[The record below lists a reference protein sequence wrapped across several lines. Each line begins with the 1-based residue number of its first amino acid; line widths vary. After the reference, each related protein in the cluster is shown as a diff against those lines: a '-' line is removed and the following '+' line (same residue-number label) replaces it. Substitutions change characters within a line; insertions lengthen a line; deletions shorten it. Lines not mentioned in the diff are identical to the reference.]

1 MVDSFICCGFARNIE
16 TPGEDPYLT
25 GQYAIHFTKGMQESP
40 DDPSHI
46 QASACCKHFVAN
58 SLESSYGPQDTSWNR
73 ENDDAAV
80 TMQDLV
86 DSYMLPFQAC
96 VEQGR
101 VSGLMCSCKRLMCSA
116 LLPHLFPG
124 RI

>member
-1 MVDSFICCGFARNIE
+1 
-16 TPGEDPYLT
+16 
-25 GQYAIHFTKGMQESP
+25 MQESP
-40 DDPSHI
+40 EDPSHI

-101 VSGLMCSCKRLMCSA
+101 VSGLMCSCEFVRCMVPASFSGLHIDNA
-116 LLPHLFPG
+116 LNGIPTCANDWLLKDVARGEWGFDG
-124 RI
+124 YIT

>member
-1 MVDSFICCGFARNIE
+1 
-16 TPGEDPYLT
+16 
-25 GQYAIHFTKGMQESP
+25 MQESP

-101 VSGLMCSCKRLMCSA
+101 VSGLMCSCKCCALHSA
-116 LLPHLFPG
+116 GLTFRAVCTDNALNGVPTCANDWLLKDIARGQWGFDG
-124 RI
+124 YIT

>member
-1 MVDSFICCGFARNIE
+1 
-16 TPGEDPYLT
+16 
-25 GQYAIHFTKGMQESP
+25 MQESP

-101 VSGLMCSCKRLMCSA
+101 VSGLMCSCTFCA
-116 LLPHLFPG
+116 LHVTALIFRVVCADNALNGVPTCANDWLLKDVARGQWEFDG
-124 RI
+124 YIT